1 VGLDP
6 SVKKTILLST
16 SPNTKLLTPPLLIRL
31 KEADQIPDEKTFN
44 SGAKTVAVLLEGTF
58 TSAFRNRMVTSLLSD
73 HNYQMKN
80 SSKPTRMIV
89 ISDGDIIRNDV
100 SGTGRNAEPLPLG
113 QEKYTGQIFGNRDFI
128 INCLNYLVDDNG
140 LMELRSRELKLRL
153 IDRQKIKDE
162 KRFWQVL
169 NIAGPPL
176 LVILAGLLYAFFR
189 KRLYSV

>member
-1 VGLDP
+1 
-6 SVKKTILLST
+6 
-16 SPNTKLLTPPLLIRL
+16 
-31 KEADQIPDEKTFN
+31 
-44 SGAKTVAVLLEGTF
+44 
-58 TSAFRNRMVTSLLSD
+58 MVTSLLSD
-73 HNYQMKN
+73 RNYQMKL

-176 LVILAGLLYAFFR
+176 LVILAGLLYVFFR
-189 KRLYSV
+189 KRLYSI